1 MSSAVMIRRL
11 FLCLI
16 CTGLSACSLVRSSPD
31 PDLEYV
37 PYRVVSG
44 DSLFEIS
51 QRYAVPLPEIE
62 AANNFPDPKRL
73 QVGSILLIP
82 RVPGSKLPIGD
93 SMRGSLAMQPNRP
106 QERKPQIAQGASGPR
121 EAIWPLS
128 DRVII
133 SPFGWRRSRFHEGI
147 DLKAPQG
154 TEIRAAHSGVV
165 AYCGHKLNGYGNT
178 IILKSDNLVT
188 VYGHNRRNLVSAGER
203 IERGQVIA
211 EVGKTGNATGPHLH
225 FETRV
230 PTASGAWQAV
240 SPFTI
245 LGE

>member
-1 MSSAVMIRRL
+1 MSSTVAIKWL
-11 FLCLI
+11 LLSALCF
-16 CTGLSACSLVRSSPD
+16 GLSACSLLNSRQE

-37 PYRVVSG
+37 PYKVVAG

-51 QRYAVPLPEIE
+51 QRFTIPLPDIE
-62 AANNFPDPKRL
+62 AANNFPDPKKLR
-73 QVGSILLIP
+73 VGSVLLLP
-82 RVPGSKLPIGD
+82 RIAGAKLPPND
-93 SMRGSLAMQPNRP
+93 SMRGSLAPQPRIV
-106 QERKPQIAQGASGPR
+106 QTERVPR
-121 EAIWPLS
+121 DKHQAIWPLS

-154 TEIRAAHSGVV
+154 TQIQAAHSGVV

-188 VYGHNRRNLVSAGER
+188 VYGHNRRNLVSAGEQ

-211 EVGKTGNATGPHLH
+211 EVGATGNATGPHLH

-245 LGE
+245 IGE